1 MEIKVNTRINGKR
14 AVVMMQAE
22 ESQIAVNEQVVDD
35 NGLLLS
41 EIERLKSELQESDY
55 KVIKCA
61 EAICLNGELPYN
73 MTELHNERQALRD
86 KINEL
91 EKAMGNEW
99 CNECQ
104 LFYFEELFIYAIV
117 FFSTTRWC

>member
-14 AVVMMQAE
+14 SVVTMQADE
-22 ESQIAVNEQVVDD
+22 AKNAVNEQAVDD

-61 EAICLNGELPYN
+61 EAMAVGAEMPYDVAS
-73 MTELHNERQALRD
+73 LHNERQALRD

-91 EKAMGNEW
+91 EE
-99 CNECQ
+99 Q
-104 LFYFEELFIYAIV
+104 L
-117 FFSTTRWC
+117 

>member
-14 AVVMMQAE
+14 AVVTMNAE

-41 EIERLKSELQESDY
+41 EIERIKSELQESDY

-61 EAICLNGELPYN
+61 EAMAVGAEMPYN
-73 MTELHNERQALRD
+73 VTELHKERQALRD

-91 EKAMGNEW
+91 ESEVQNG
-99 CNECQ
+99 
-104 LFYFEELFIYAIV
+104 
-117 FFSTTRWC
+117 

>member
-14 AVVMMQAE
+14 AVVMMNAE
-22 ESQIAVNEQVVDD
+22 EAQIVDNERVVDD
-35 NGLLLS
+35 NGLRLS

-61 EAICLNGELPYN
+61 EALTIGAEMPYDV
-73 MTELHNERQALRD
+73 ESLHKERQALRD

-91 EKAMGNEW
+91 ESEVQNG
-99 CNECQ
+99 
-104 LFYFEELFIYAIV
+104 
-117 FFSTTRWC
+117 

>member
-14 AVVMMQAE
+14 AVVTMNAE

-41 EIERLKSELQESDY
+41 EIERMKSELQDSDY

-61 EAICLNGELPYN
+61 EAMAVGAEMPYD
-73 MTELHNERQALRD
+73 MESLHKERQALRD

-91 EKAMGNEW
+91 ESEVQNG
-99 CNECQ
+99 
-104 LFYFEELFIYAIV
+104 
-117 FFSTTRWC
+117 

>member
-14 AVVMMQAE
+14 AVVMMNAE
-22 ESQIAVNEQVVDD
+22 ESQIVDNEQVVDN

-61 EAICLNGELPYN
+61 EAMAVSAEMPYN
-73 MTELHNERQALRD
+73 MTELHKERQALRD

-91 EKAMGNEW
+91 ESEVQNG
-99 CNECQ
+99 
-104 LFYFEELFIYAIV
+104 
-117 FFSTTRWC
+117 

>member
-22 ESQIAVNEQVVDD
+22 ESKIVDNEQVVNN

-61 EAICLNGELPYN
+61 EAICLNAELPYN
-73 MTELHNERQALRD
+73 MTELHKERQALRD

-91 EKAMGNEW
+91 EKAMSDE
-99 CNECQ
+99 
-104 LFYFEELFIYAIV
+104 
-117 FFSTTRWC
+117 

>member
-1 MEIKVNTRINGKR
+1 MNTRINGKR
-14 AVVMMQAE
+14 AVVKMIAE
-22 ESQIAVNEQVVDD
+22 EAQIVDNEQVVDD

-61 EAICLNGELPYN
+61 EAMAVGADMPYDV
-73 MTELHNERQALRD
+73 ESLHKERQALRD

-91 EKAMGNEW
+91 ESEVQNG
-99 CNECQ
+99 
-104 LFYFEELFIYAIV
+104 
-117 FFSTTRWC
+117 

>member
-1 MEIKVNTRINGKR
+1 MNTRINGKR
-14 AVVMMQAE
+14 AVVTMNAE

-61 EAICLNGELPYN
+61 EAICLNAELPYN
-73 MTELHNERQALRD
+73 MTALHKERQALRD

-91 EKAMGNEW
+91 ESEVQNG
-99 CNECQ
+99 
-104 LFYFEELFIYAIV
+104 
-117 FFSTTRWC
+117 

>member
-1 MEIKVNTRINGKR
+1 MNTRINGKR
-14 AVVMMQAE
+14 AVVTMQAE
-22 ESQIAVNEQVVDD
+22 EAQIVDNERVVDD

-61 EAICLNGELPYN
+61 EALTIGAEMPYDV
-73 MTELHNERQALRD
+73 ESLHKERQALRD

-91 EKAMGNEW
+91 EREVQNG
-99 CNECQ
+99 
-104 LFYFEELFIYAIV
+104 
-117 FFSTTRWC
+117 